1 MTTELLRKP
10 MTAPKTEQSSTTCT
24 NMEEQSRFTRH
35 LRKARLRKKHEGEKA
50 KQLASERRANLVK
63 KRSTLKN

>member
-1 MTTELLRKP
+1 
-10 MTAPKTEQSSTTCT
+10 
-24 NMEEQSRFTRH
+24 MEEQSRFTRH